1 MLKETTMG
9 AKRILSKF
17 NAEQGDDGVTLTLE
31 FEDGSTAEFE
41 ASFEQIELMTD
52 TLDDLLSA
60 NDHATEVAGDE
71 EKV

>member
-1 MLKETTMG
+1 MA
-9 AKRILSKF
+9 AKKILTQF

-41 ASFEQIELMTD
+41 ASFEQIELMAD
-52 TLDDLLSA
+52 TLDDILSE
-60 NDHATEVAGDE
+60 NDDATEVTGDE

>member
-1 MLKETTMG
+1 MA
-9 AKRILSKF
+9 AKKILSQF

-41 ASFEQIELMTD
+41 ASFEQIELMAD
-52 TLDDLLSA
+52 SLDDILSE
-60 NDHATEVAGDE
+60 NDDASEVTGDE